1 MKSAEDIAR
10 EALQHSE
17 KPPCGCCED
26 HDGVWWQSCDCGN
39 SGDLASA
46 AQWCETQNNLKRV
59 AAALRAYGNERVE
72 KAAKVADQEEEAWR
86 SEAKASKYPDDSITC
101 ERYGYVS
108 WGIARRIRAFIEKE
122 PGA

>member
-1 MKSAEDIAR
+1 MKSAEEIAR
-10 EALQHSE
+10 EIAIDLQ
-17 KPPCGCCED
+17 KCGLDLCADPPCACVA
-26 HDGVWWQSCDCGN
+26 HI
-39 SGDLASA
+39 
-46 AQWCETQNNLKRV
+46 